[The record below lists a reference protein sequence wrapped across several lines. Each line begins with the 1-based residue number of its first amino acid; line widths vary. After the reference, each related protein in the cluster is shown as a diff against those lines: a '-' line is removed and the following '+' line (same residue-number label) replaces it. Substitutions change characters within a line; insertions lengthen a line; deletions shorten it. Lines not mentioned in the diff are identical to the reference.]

1 MATIKRYRYIVD
13 NDTDINDNINNKIYP
28 LIKVYKGNSSNQAE
42 LIHDNFEEIEEVST
56 DIDFTK
62 TTFTEAEVEAA
73 VKCNAVSNFKVR
85 DILTISNKY
94 CNQWVVIGKNHD
106 GTTGTIDIMSTTQVG
121 TEQFSYVSQDTYNPS
136 SYLGL
141 YAITHSYNEFTNM
154 IISAAC
160 KTIEI
165 KVGVNRN
172 LTDINTYSAKAKVI
186 SCIELNISNFSNSM
200 PGYFQGG
207 NKEGEPYTYFTRGA
221 YDAANASRRVYAGT
235 YGKSDGYWT
244 RSKSLSSTNTAWI
257 IDNSIGGAFNDKSP
271 GFEYGVVPIVR
282 LGSMI
287 WDK

>member
-1 MATIKRYRYIVD
+1 MATIKRYRCIVD

-42 LIHDNFEEIEEVST
+42 LISSNIEEIEEVST

-73 VKCNAVSNFKVR
+73 VKCNAVSNFKVG
-85 DILTISNKY
+85 DILTISNSY

-165 KVGVNRN
+165 KVANGVAGGCVYNE
-172 LTDINTYSAKAKVI
+172 KAKII
-186 SCIELNISNFSNSM
+186 SCVELNLSTFDSNM
-200 PGYFQGG
+200 PGYNSSYGAY
-207 NKEGEPYTYFTRGA
+207 KDGEPYTYFTRGA
-221 YDAANASRRVYAGT
+221 YDAAVAKRWVPARS
-235 YGKSDGYWT
+235 YGNSGYYWT
-244 RSKSLSSTNTAWI
+244 RSKKSDVYNTAWV
-257 IDNSIGGAFNDKSP
+257 IDNAGVFKYMLYSSS
-271 GFEYGVVPIVR
+271 YGVVPIVR